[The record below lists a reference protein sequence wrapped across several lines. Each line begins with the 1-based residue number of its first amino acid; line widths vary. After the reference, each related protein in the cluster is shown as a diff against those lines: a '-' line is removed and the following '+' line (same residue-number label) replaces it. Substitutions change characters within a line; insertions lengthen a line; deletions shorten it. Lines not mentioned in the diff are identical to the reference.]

1 MLVSASVCVETVPR
15 TAAWCVSSG
24 LLMFALLRSACNTV
38 NQESSVA
45 RMHLP
50 NEAEPLGVVHALA
63 PGRKHLIQRRMHLA
77 PQPKRHLCDQLR
89 PTWRPAMRRYPAQPY
104 PLRGYA
110 RCPQSGILRL
120 CALSCQRGV
129 PGWTY
134 SRSTACASPSTN
146 MHEAQPSGL
155 ASMV

>member
-50 NEAEPLGVVHALA
+50 NEAEPLGVIHALPA
-63 PGRKHLIQRRMHLA
+63 GRKHLIQRRMHLA
-77 PQPKRHLCDQLR
+77 PQPKRHLCNQLR
-89 PTWRPAMRRYPAQPY
+89 PTWRPALRRYAAQPD
-104 PLRGYA
+104 PLRAYA
-110 RCPQSGILRL
+110 RCP
-120 CALSCQRGV
+120 
-129 PGWTY
+129 
-134 SRSTACASPSTN
+134 
-146 MHEAQPSGL
+146 PSGTSCSS
-155 ASMV
+155 AP